1 MQIREADHSDIPG
14 ILSVLKASLGETSSK
29 KTEGMWHYKHIENP
43 FGESLVLVAEE
54 DNKIIGVRAFMRWQ
68 WQRGEEVYSAFR
80 AVDTATHPE
89 HQGKGIFKKLTL
101 KALDLGKQRG
111 DHFVFNTPNSQSKPG
126 YLKMGWK
133 EVAKLKI
140 ELRALYPFKKNKQ
153 FAYQVQGKINS
164 SENLLALFFEKQ
176 KKTNQLFTPKNILYL
191 TWRYINNPLQD
202 YAVICNKEYFIAGYV
217 KKRDKFREF
226 RLSEVISAANGKNDA
241 KKAILNLAKASGA
254 QVLSIAPATGIQFKA
269 GIAGNFGPVLTYKA
283 INLHAP
289 ELLNLENWTY
299 SLGDLELF

>member
-29 KTEGMWHYKHIENP
+29 KTEEVWRYKHIENP

-54 DNKIIGVRAFMRWQ
+54 ENKIIGVRAFMRWK
-68 WQRGEEVYSAFR
+68 WQREDEVYSAFR

-101 KALDLGKQRG
+101 KALELGKERG

-140 ELRALYPFKKNKQ
+140 ELRALNPINKNKQ
-153 FAYQVQGKINS
+153 FTYHCVGEIAS
-164 SENLLALFFEKQ
+164 SDNLIASFFERQ
-176 KKTNQLFTPKNILYL
+176 KKTNQLFTPKNIQYL

-217 KKRDKFREF
+217 KKRNKFREF
-226 RLSEVISAANGKNDA
+226 RLSEVICTTNRKKEA
-241 KKAILNLAKASGA
+241 KTAILQLAKASGA
-254 QVLSIAPATGIQFKA
+254 QVLSIASHTDIQFKT
-269 GIAGNFGPVLTYKA
+269 GIIGNFGPVLTYKA

-289 ELLNLENWTY
+289 ELLNLESWTY